1 MKQSFNSIVLTDLE
15 LIDFQSFL
23 KSGPLEEIAEK
34 ILDSLW
40 GDTDMMRRDL
50 LDKFLEY
57 TYKRC
62 MTGYV
67 DIPSM
72 AYPTKRMM
80 DKELEGRIK
89 SLINIHLYPDIVFRI
104 LKFFLRNVHDSD
116 SNLYLANLIESDEI
130 IISIFDTYK
139 LIKKDIFKK
148 NLDERTL
155 NVKRVQQ
162 FFRHSDNSLSS
173 PLDACARLK
182 YILEFFSIKKS
193 MAHLYKREDI
203 LLYDYNQP
211 PPGSF

>member
-1 MKQSFNSIVLTDLE
+1 MKQSFENIVLTDLE

-23 KSGPLEEIAEK
+23 KSGPLENIAEK
-34 ILDSLW
+34 ILDSLY

-57 TYKRC
+57 IYKRC

-80 DKELEGRIK
+80 DKDLEVRVK
-89 SLINIHLYPDIVFRI
+89 LLINEHLYPDIVLRI
-104 LKFFLRNVHDSD
+104 LKFFLRNVHEAD

-130 IISIFDTYK
+130 ITSILDTYR
-139 LIKKDIFKK
+139 LLKKDIFKPDE
-148 NLDERTL
+148 DERTL
-155 NVKRVQQ
+155 NVKRIQQ
-162 FFRHSDNSLSS
+162 FFKHSENKLSS

-182 YILEFFSIKKS
+182 YILEFFAIKKNVS
-193 MAHLYKREDI
+193 HLYKSEDI
-203 LLYDYNQP
+203 LLYDIK
-211 PPGSF
+211 

>member
-1 MKQSFNSIVLTDLE
+1 MKQSFENIVLTDLE

-23 KSGPLEEIAEK
+23 KSGPLENIAEK
-34 ILDSLW
+34 ILDSLY

-57 TYKRC
+57 IYKRC

-80 DKELEGRIK
+80 DKDLEIRVK
-89 SLINIHLYPDIVFRI
+89 SLINEHLYPDIVLRI
-104 LKFFLRNVHDSD
+104 LKFFLRNVHEAD

-130 IISIFDTYK
+130 ITSILDTYR
-139 LIKKDIFKK
+139 LLKKDIFKPDE
-148 NLDERTL
+148 DERTL
-155 NVKRVQQ
+155 NVKRIQQ
-162 FFRHSDNSLSS
+162 FFKHSENKLSS

-182 YILEFFSIKKS
+182 YILEFFAIKKNVS
-193 MAHLYKREDI
+193 HLYKSEDI
-203 LLYDYNQP
+203 LLYDVK
-211 PPGSF
+211 

>member
-1 MKQSFNSIVLTDLE
+1 MKQSFENIVLTDLE

-23 KSGPLEEIAEK
+23 KSGPLENIAEK
-34 ILDSLW
+34 ILDSLY

-57 TYKRC
+57 IYKRC

-80 DKELEGRIK
+80 DKDLEIRVK
-89 SLINIHLYPDIVFRI
+89 SLINEHLYPDIVLRI
-104 LKFFLRNVHDSD
+104 LKFFLRNVHEAD

-130 IISIFDTYK
+130 ITSILDTYR
-139 LIKKDIFKK
+139 LLKKDIFKPDA
-148 NLDERTL
+148 DERTL
-155 NVKRVQQ
+155 NVKRIQQ
-162 FFRHSDNSLSS
+162 FFKHSENKLSS

-182 YILEFFSIKKS
+182 YILEFFAIKKNVS
-193 MAHLYKREDI
+193 HLYKSEDI
-203 LLYDYNQP
+203 LLYDAK
-211 PPGSF
+211 